1 MLGAHRK
8 DRKWPPGDVLEGPV
22 RGAPGDVLGVIL
34 CLVVPGARRS
44 GTVVAWKLDLR
55 HGIRLL
61 AAA

>member
-22 RGAPGDVLGVIL
+22 RRAPGDVLGVIL

-44 GTVVAWKLDLR
+44 GTVLAWKLAPS
-55 HGIRLL
+55 HGTRSL